1 MAIADSTL
9 LLEGQRDFSGGMDSS
24 RAPNLISD
32 NAVSRAVNVTF
43 RGGTPTTRPGF
54 RQLILANANVEAN
67 GGLDSFVNG
76 LFQGGYYYQDR
87 RTDRNPCVI
96 SVMSGFVIKIDLG
109 TYEVQRVFPVVEAP
123 DIVLGE
129 SYIIKTVGTTTW
141 TSYGAAANTVGEQ
154 FVCTTAPGV
163 GTGTAYAMNPIDI
176 YADCYF
182 VQAENYLIIQDGSN
196 APRIWDGDNLWI
208 SGLGPAGSTGEIS
221 QVPIGTV
228 MAYGQGRLFVANTE
242 RTSGTAGDLAYGG
255 STDQVTITAG
265 SGALAAATYSITTA
279 TAHGYSPG
287 DIITVSGHSS
297 SNGVNGTWECKSGT
311 TGSTIIIDAA
321 SPSSAT
327 SGTGGFVTKA
337 NVGAASDLLRFTET
351 TYLDEG
357 GSLQVPGFLGKI
369 TGLIF
374 MPVQD
379 SGAGV
384 GDLLIF
390 CETGVLSLSVAVPRT
405 QWKST
410 AGFQRIALAS
420 IGSTGQESLA
430 TANGDVF
437 FRSFDGLRT
446 YRNARAEFN
455 SFGRVPISAEMNAVL
470 EYDTKNMLKNCSSI
484 VFDNRFLFTATPK
497 VDFTGVSSTTL
508 TKRPITFSS
517 IVALDFTTL
526 ASIGAQRAS
535 CYDGFWRG
543 LDVTKLV
550 SGVVDGKPRAFAFC
564 VDYEVNATNTLWEIT
579 SDIFADEPVNATP
592 IPITSI
598 LETRSFQL
606 GSPSEVKKL
615 IRADLWLGSLR
626 GNTDFKIYWRPD
638 EYACWRE
645 WHEFSRCATVEN
657 CVITGVGTEF
667 NLASQSVTIGF
678 STSTIKWYRLS
689 VPAAGGS
696 IFTEPLQFVES
707 NPVADVLLM
716 TNALTAAGIT
726 FTTVTRAGAFPNYI
740 YTITGVGTDFTVIPV
755 KTPGPNG
762 TASCEDMFAPK
773 NFQPQYRPQIRM
785 PTPPADSDPIV
796 GRPYYF
802 GNDFQ
807 FRIEWVGHAQLTRF
821 LVLGQRQL
829 EQYQGTDYVE
839 VV

>member
-1 MAIADSTL
+1 
-9 LLEGQRDFSGGMDSS
+9 
-24 RAPNLISD
+24 
-32 NAVSRAVNVTF
+32 
-43 RGGTPTTRPGF
+43 
-54 RQLILANANVEAN
+54 
-67 GGLDSFVNG
+67 
-76 LFQGGYYYQDR
+76 
-87 RTDRNPCVI
+87 
-96 SVMSGFVIKIDLG
+96 
-109 TYEVQRVFPVVEAP
+109 
-123 DIVLGE
+123 
-129 SYIIKTVGTTTW
+129 
-141 TSYGAAANTVGEQ
+141 
-154 FVCTTAPGV
+154 
-163 GTGTAYAMNPIDI
+163 
-176 YADCYF
+176 
-182 VQAENYLIIQDGSN
+182 
-196 APRIWDGDNLWI
+196 
-208 SGLGPAGSTGEIS
+208 
-221 QVPIGTV
+221 
-228 MAYGQGRLFVANTE
+228 
-242 RTSGTAGDLAYGG
+242 
-255 STDQVTITAG
+255 
-265 SGALAAATYSITTA
+265 
-279 TAHGYSPG
+279 
-287 DIITVSGHSS
+287 
-297 SNGVNGTWECKSGT
+297 
-311 TGSTIIIDAA
+311 
-321 SPSSAT
+321 
-327 SGTGGFVTKA
+327 
-337 NVGAASDLLRFTET
+337 
-351 TYLDEG
+351 
-357 GSLQVPGFLGKI
+357 
-369 TGLIF
+369 

-379 SGAGV
+379 AGAGQ

-390 CETGVLSLSVAVPRT
+390 CETGVISLSVAVPRT
-405 QWKST
+405 EWKNTS
-410 AGFQRIALAS
+410 GFQRIALAS
-420 IGSTGQESLA
+420 IGSTGQESLT

-455 SFGRVPISAEMNAVL
+455 SFGRVPMSAEMNAVL
-470 EYDTKNMLKNCSSI
+470 NYDTKNMLKNCSCI

-497 VDFTGVSSTTL
+497 IDFRGVPSTTL
-508 TKRPITFSS
+508 RKRPITFSS

-526 ASIGAQRAS
+526 ASVGAQRAS

-550 SGVVDGKPRAFAFC
+550 AGVVDGKPRAFAFC
-564 VDYEVNATNTLWEIT
+564 VDYEVNATNTVWEIT

-626 GNTDFKIYWRPD
+626 GNTDFKVYWRPD

-657 CVITGVGTEF
+657 CVTTGVGTEF

-707 NPVADVLLM
+707 NPVADVLLIN
-716 TNALTAAGIT
+716 NALTAAGIN
-726 FTTVTRAGAFPNYI
+726 FTNVTRTGHLPNYV
-740 YTITGVGTDFTVIPV
+740 YVITGVGTDFTVIPV

>member
-43 RGGTPTTRPGF
+43 RGGTPITRPGF
-54 RQLILANANVEAN
+54 RQLILANADVEAN

-76 LFQGGYYYQDR
+76 LFQGGFYYQDR
-87 RTDRNPCVI
+87 RADKNPCVF

-109 TYEVQRVFPVVEAP
+109 TYEVQRVYPVVEATN
-123 DIVLGE
+123 IIAGE

-141 TSYGAAANTVGEQ
+141 TSYGASSNNIGEQ
-154 FVCTTAPGV
+154 FVSNSSSGA
-163 GTGTAYAMNPIDI
+163 GTGTAYSINPMDI

-182 VQAENYLIIQDGSN
+182 VQAENYLIIQDGSS

-208 SGLGPAGSTGEIS
+208 SGFGPAGSTGKIS

-242 RTSGTAGDLAYGG
+242 RTSGTAGDLVYGG
-255 STDQVTITAG
+255 STDQVTIA
-265 SGALAAATYSITTA
+265 SGAGVSGAATYEITTSGN
-279 TAHGYSPG
+279 HGYSTG
-287 DIITVSGHSS
+287 DYVTISGHSS
-297 SNGVNGTWECKSGT
+297 SNGSNGTWQITKTSNT
-311 TGSTIIIDAA
+311 KFTIDIAN
-321 SPSSAT
+321 PSSTTA
-327 SGTGGFVTKA
+327 GTGGFVAKA
-337 NVGAASDLLRFTET
+337 NAGAASDLLRFTET
-351 TYLDEG
+351 TYLNEG
-357 GSLQVPGFLGKI
+357 GSLQVPSFLGKI
-369 TGLIF
+369 TGMIF

-390 CETGVLSLSVAVPRT
+390 CETGVISLSVAVPRT
-405 QWKST
+405 EWKNTS
-410 AGFQRIALAS
+410 GFQRIALAS
-420 IGSTGQESLA
+420 VGSTGQESLT

-437 FRSFDGLRT
+437 FRAFDGLRT
-446 YRNARAEFN
+446 YRNARAEFS
-455 SFGRVPISAEMNAVL
+455 SFGRVPMSAEMNSVL
-470 EYDTKNMLKNCSSI
+470 SYDTKSMLKNCSCI

-497 VDFTGVSSTTL
+497 IDFTGISPTTL
-508 TKRPITFSS
+508 SKRPITFSS

-526 ASIGAQRAS
+526 ASVGAQRAS

-550 SGVVDGKPRAFAFC
+550 AGVVDGKPRAFAFC
-564 VDYEVNATNTLWEIT
+564 VDYQVNATNTVWELT
-579 SDIFADEPVNATP
+579 SDIYADEPVNATP

-657 CVITGVGTEF
+657 CVVTGVGTEF

-716 TNALTAAGIT
+716 SNALTAAGIT
-726 FTTVTRAGAFPNYI
+726 FTNITRTGTFPAYA
-740 YTITGVGTDFTVIPV
+740 YVITGVGTDFTVIPV

-762 TASCEDMFAPK
+762 TSSCEDMFAPK
-773 NFQPQYRPQIRM
+773 NLQPQYRPQIRM